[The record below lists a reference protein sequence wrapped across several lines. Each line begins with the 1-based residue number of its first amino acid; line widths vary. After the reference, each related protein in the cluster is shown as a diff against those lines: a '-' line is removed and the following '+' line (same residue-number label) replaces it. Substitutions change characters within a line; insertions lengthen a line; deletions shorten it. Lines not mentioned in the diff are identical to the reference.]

1 MFSSLKFILSSYRA
15 SLTDDIIED
24 IINTR
29 ANREN

>member
-24 IINTR
+24 IISTR